1 LIFQIIETHLL
12 LPRSWDQI
20 RGVRCTAPT
29 RKEKDCFAVRLSI
42 KPVHWDTDLRRNPHD
57 RSVRDIHKSKGI
69 LWEGIFS
76 EDTISGEDQM
86 THEDRGHYAAKHPLG
101 RSRDQR
107 IVDALTSAVSDNTIP
122 CAVAFR
128 VATELDES
136 SEEVGF
142 TIDTLEYTITK
153 CQLGLFGYGEEKR
166 KIKPADSVSPTLE
179 EAIKKALINDRL
191 PCASAWDIAERLGL
205 GKLSVASACETLGI
219 KISPC
224 QLGAFRQS
232 ATPRPAR

>member
-1 LIFQIIETHLL
+1 MREEIA
-12 LPRSWDQI
+12 PDRN
-20 RGVRCTAPT
+20 VRVIHQ
-29 RKEKDCFAVRLSI
+29 RKE
-42 KPVHWDTDLRRNPHD
+42 
-57 RSVRDIHKSKGI
+57 I
-69 LWEGIFS
+69 LWERVSRG
-76 EDTISGEDQM
+76 DTISGEDQM
-86 THEDRGHYAAKHPLG
+86 THEDRGHYAAKHPPG
-101 RSRDQR
+101 RSTDQK

-128 VATELDES
+128 VAAELEAS

-153 CQLGLFGYGEEKR
+153 CQLGLFGYGPEKK

-191 PCASAWDIAERLGL
+191 PCASAWSIAERFGL
-205 GKLSVASACETLGI
+205 GKLSVSSACETLGI

-232 ATPRPAR
+232 TISRIPR

>member
-1 LIFQIIETHLL
+1 
-12 LPRSWDQI
+12 
-20 RGVRCTAPT
+20 
-29 RKEKDCFAVRLSI
+29 
-42 KPVHWDTDLRRNPHD
+42 
-57 RSVRDIHKSKGI
+57 
-69 LWEGIFS
+69 
-76 EDTISGEDQM
+76 M
-86 THEDRGHYAAKHPLG
+86 THEDRGHYAAKHPPG
-101 RSRDQR
+101 RSTDQK

-128 VATELDES
+128 VAAELEAS

-153 CQLGLFGYGEEKR
+153 CQLGLFGYGPEKK

-191 PCASAWDIAERLGL
+191 PCASAWSIAERFGL

-232 ATPRPAR
+232 TISRLPR